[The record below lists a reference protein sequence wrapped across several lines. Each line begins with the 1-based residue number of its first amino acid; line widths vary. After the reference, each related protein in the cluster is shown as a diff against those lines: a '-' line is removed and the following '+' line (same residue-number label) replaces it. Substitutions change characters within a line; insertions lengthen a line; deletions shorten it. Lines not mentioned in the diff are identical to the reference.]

1 MKKTDK
7 KTERA
12 LTAALTRICDSV
24 LKAIP
29 GFVWI
34 THFVDYKDFPS
45 SLVIVSVFGT
55 DDELRDVCAAQ
66 MDLKLSASIQ
76 QELSTLDAPIKVK
89 AHQIRCDTEEAC
101 ERDNSGNW
109 QERYRYSR
117 LH

>member
-1 MKKTDK
+1 VKKTDR

-12 LTAALTRICDSV
+12 LTAALIRVCDSA

-34 THFVDYKDFPS
+34 THFVNHSKFPG

-55 DDELRDVCAAQ
+55 DEELRDVCGIQ
-66 MDLKLSASIQ
+66 LDLKLSTLIQ
-76 QELSTLDAPIKVK
+76 QELNALDAPIKVK

-101 ERDNSGNW
+101 ERDNEGNW
-109 QERYRYSR
+109 QERYRYSQ

>member
-12 LTAALTRICDSV
+12 LSAALTRICDSA

-34 THFVDYKDFPS
+34 THFVNYKDFPN

-55 DDELRDVCAAQ
+55 DDELREVCGAQ
-66 MDLKLSASIQ
+66 LDLRLSASIQ
-76 QELSTLDAPIKVK
+76 EELKMLDAPINVK

-101 ERDNSGNW
+101 ERDNNGNW
-109 QERYRYSR
+109 QERYRYSQ